1 MAKSSLSALI
11 RAGNGEGDRGRVT
24 GEGERGRVTG
34 EGERGWVTGEGER
47 GRVRG
52 HIQTIC
58 EKINV
63 IMTLTPHPPPPPP
76 PLSVIQNNHLYEGR
90 KASKLYSPQGLN
102 PYNTITYIFLL
113 NSCLNIARS
122 ANSK

>member
-24 GEGERGRVTG
+24 GEGERGRV
-34 EGERGWVTGEGER
+34 
-47 GRVRG
+47 RG

-63 IMTLTPHPPPPPP
+63 IMTLTPHPP